1 MNFADMYTRPST
13 ANGMGYA
20 TGPSGPNQSIVTGNN
35 APMMR
40 DASGAPFAWLGMV
53 FALVLM
59 YLGIRFGAKLSTVS
73 A

>member
-1 MNFADMYTRPST
+1 MNFADFYSRPSGAT
-13 ANGMGYA
+13 GTGYA

-35 APMMR
+35 TPIAR
-40 DASGAPFAWLGMV
+40 DSSGAPFAWLGLM
-53 FALVLM
+53 FALVLL

>member
-1 MNFADMYTRPST
+1 MNFADFYTRSSS
-13 ANGMGYA
+13 ANGTGRA

-35 APMMR
+35 VPITR

-53 FALVLM
+53 FALVLL
-59 YLGIRFGAKLSTVS
+59 YLGIRFGAKLTAVS

>member
-1 MNFADMYTRPST
+1 MNWADFYTRPSS
-13 ANGMGYA
+13 ANGTGFA

-35 APMMR
+35 APVAR
-40 DASGAPFAWLGMV
+40 DASGAPFALLGMV

-59 YLGIRFGAKLSTVS
+59 YLGIRFGAKLSAVS